1 MDVLGEHRMGTLT
14 YSKKI
19 RIKNKII
26 RESDIILFAQL
37 FSEQFSEDN
46 YKNEISLHFEDESK
60 VSGNNIDIFSSD
72 EFKRR
77 RCKSVKFEMASCGYE
92 RVFKIELNNPDAWLD
107 KSYVEVMSKDK
118 VWYESMVN
126 RVETVIGET
135 EDQVSIVRHPYVL
148 AVGMSL
154 VEAVIFVFSLLRVL
168 SLRTTVYGYIVFI
181 FFSGALL
188 FVLNSFL
195 VEKLKTVYP
204 QVEFA
209 FGPTHNNKVLKR
221 RKIIALVI
229 PFVFDILLFILGLFA

>member
-1 MDVLGEHRMGTLT
+1 MGTLT

-19 RIKNKII
+19 KIENKII

-60 VSGNNIDIFSSD
+60 VSGNNIDFFSSD

-77 RCKSVKFEMASCGYE
+77 RCKSVNFELASSGFE
-92 RVFKIELNNPDAWLD
+92 RVLKIELNNPVSWLE
-107 KSYVEVMSKDK
+107 KSFVEVRSTDK
-118 VWYESMVN
+118 VWYESMLN
-126 RVETVIGET
+126 RIETVIDEM
-135 EDQVSIVRHPYVL
+135 EDQVSFMRHPYVL
-148 AVGMSL
+148 AGVISIAEAIIL
-154 VEAVIFVFSLLRVL
+154 VLSLLRVL

-181 FFSGALL
+181 FLSGALL
-188 FVLNSFL
+188 FALNSLL

-209 FGPTHNNKVLKR
+209 FGPTHNNKVLKQ
-221 RKIIALVI
+221 RKIIALLI
-229 PFVFDILLFILGLFA
+229 PLVLDIVLGIMGFFA